1 MNSPRKILCFDP
13 QHGRLVTW
21 LQTKNAGNTEANRDD
36 AECSIFRI

>member
-13 QHGRLVTW
+13 QHGHLITW

-36 AECSIFRI
+36 SECSIFRI